1 MNIHLEG
8 WLIST
13 VCLKKHMVTKLQH
26 VVVTKTDLLAVE
38 LQSEK
43 YFLVLSGASG
53 KDIKVE
59 NPWFNLLVPE
69 SDI

>member
-1 MNIHLEG
+1 MHIHLQG

-13 VCLKKHMVTKLQH
+13 LILNKHMVTKSQH
-26 VVVTKTDLLAVE
+26 VVFTKTDLLAVK

-43 YFLVLSGASG
+43 YFLVLNGASW

-59 NPWFNLLVPE
+59 NPWFNPYPH
-69 SDI
+69 